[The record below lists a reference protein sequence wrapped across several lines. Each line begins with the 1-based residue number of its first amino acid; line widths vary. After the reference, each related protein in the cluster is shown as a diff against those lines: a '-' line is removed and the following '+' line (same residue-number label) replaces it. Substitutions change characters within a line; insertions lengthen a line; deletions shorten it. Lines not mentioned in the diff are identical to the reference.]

1 MGLPA
6 ITGKECTAKLSVRQ
20 FSDLQFPP
28 INNVQDNNKLNRVWS
43 TVCSKFLKTETK
55 IKQCAS
61 QLCKNKVGKNEKLSK
76 QTSGTDF
83 DQESAKKILSEDRSL
98 KEMVSDK
105 PSECFIGK
113 SLSNKGTDILWSH
126 FLYETFLQ
134 TRMRLRAI
142 NLTLSCHELFV
153 H

>member
-20 FSDLQFPP
+20 FSDLLFPP
-28 INNVQDNNKLNRVWS
+28 INNVQDNNKLNRAWS

-61 QLCKNKVGKNEKLSK
+61 QLCKNKAGKNEKPSK
-76 QTSGTDF
+76 QTSETDF
-83 DQESAKKILSEDRSL
+83 DHLPAIFQGNANKILSQDRSL

-105 PSECFIGK
+105 PSEYFIGR
-113 SLSNKGTDILWSH
+113 SLSNKGTDVL
-126 FLYETFLQ
+126 
-134 TRMRLRAI
+134 
-142 NLTLSCHELFV
+142 
-153 H
+153 